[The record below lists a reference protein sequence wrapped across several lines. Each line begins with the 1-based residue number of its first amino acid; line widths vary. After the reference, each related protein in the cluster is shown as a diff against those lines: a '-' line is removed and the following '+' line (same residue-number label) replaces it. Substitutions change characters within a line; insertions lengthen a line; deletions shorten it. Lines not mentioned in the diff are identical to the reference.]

1 MTKKVL
7 QNLHTNYVPEVLIN
21 SKHIPKGELSQEA
34 RKIHVPGSVSL
45 LSDIVQEKK
54 SEQQKHLVERKW
66 EADENDDNITSSTE
80 DEDAHIEVVVK

>member
-7 QNLHTNYVPEVLIN
+7 QNLHTTYVPEVLIN
-21 SKHIPKGELSQEA
+21 SKHVPKRELSQEA
-34 RKIHVPGSVSL
+34 RKLHVPDRYPCSRTLFRRRKVS
-45 LSDIVQEKK
+45 SRNIWWKE
-54 SEQQKHLVERKW
+54 KW